1 MKKADIIRDL
11 TAATKQQKFA
21 FDFVELYGYSFSVV
35 DDWAAKDKDVA
46 ALLQE
51 YNNMLKYAEEKAY
64 FEGLAKG
71 RFQNILE
78 KRLIKSGFIDISKIE
93 IVDERNRFAS
103 LFPTVEE
110 IEQKFQDATDQ

>member
-11 TAATKQQKFA
+11 TAATKQRKFA
-21 FDFVELYGYSFSVV
+21 ADFVDLFGYPFSEVQEF
-35 DDWAAKDKDVA
+35 AAKDNDVNR
-46 ALLQE
+46 LLVQYYE
-51 YNNMLKYAEEKAY
+51 MIELLEQKLY
-64 FEGLAKG
+64 FVGLAKG
-71 RFQNILE
+71 RFQNVLE

-110 IEQKFQDATDQ
+110 IEQRFQDATDQ